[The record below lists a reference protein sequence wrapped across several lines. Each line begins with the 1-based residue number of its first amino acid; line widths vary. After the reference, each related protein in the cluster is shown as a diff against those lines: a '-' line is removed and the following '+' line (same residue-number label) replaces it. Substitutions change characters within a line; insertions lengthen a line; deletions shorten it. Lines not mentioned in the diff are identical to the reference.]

1 LQFRRRALKLRR
13 ETTAFDDLVNLN
25 GNIQKPAGSLARA
38 PAAKEPERGFRR
50 LPEAKAEGRDDEMG
64 DSARIGLTLVIA
76 MGGGFCLH
84 RLRVPV
90 GAFIG
95 AMMGAILLNLTLE
108 AAYIPL
114 SFRVFIQMFV
124 GMRVGAKIAKK
135 DVYELRYMIA
145 PMLIL
150 VVSMLLLNFIFATA
164 IHSLGRL
171 DVATALFASAPGGM
185 ADMAIISDELGA
197 NPVHVSVLQLTRVL
211 FINLII
217 SPLFRFRLKPGGEAA
232 ASKGSGSGRP
242 AAGPSP
248 APAGPAP
255 EKPLGN
261 KAALPL
267 KKKILYCGIMVLAG
281 LTGGSICWKLGI
293 KAGGL
298 MGSMILVGAL
308 NIGKG
313 CIYFPK
319 QLENPLRVMTGAYV
333 GQQLNRQ
340 GFLMMRQLLLPLL
353 IMLVGVLVFTLVTP
367 MIMQR
372 FSQLDKATCMLA
384 SAPGGL
390 TEMSMIAEDLG
401 ADTPKVVLM
410 QSTRMVF
417 VLLLFPNMLAA
428 ITLFLTHAVGGT

>member
-1 LQFRRRALKLRR
+1 
-13 ETTAFDDLVNLN
+13 
-25 GNIQKPAGSLARA
+25 
-38 PAAKEPERGFRR
+38 
-50 LPEAKAEGRDDEMG
+50 MG
-64 DSARIGLTLVIA
+64 DLAKIGLTLAIA

-84 RLRVPV
+84 KMKAPV

-95 AMMGAILLNLTLE
+95 AMAGAILLNLTLE
-108 AAYIPL
+108 AAYIPV

-124 GMRVGAKIAKK
+124 GMRVGAKMTKR

-145 PMLIL
+145 PLVIL

-197 NPVHVSVLQLTRVL
+197 NPVHVSALQLTRVL

-217 SPLFRFRLKPGGEAA
+217 SPLFRFRLKPGGEAPPKA
-232 ASKGSGSGRP
+232 ASKGSGSGP
-242 AAGPSP
+242 AASGTFS
-248 APAGPAP
+248 AQAESLSG
-255 EKPLGN
+255 KPLEPGG
-261 KAALPL
+261 KGALPL
-267 KKKILYCGIMVLAG
+267 KKKILYGVITVLAG

-333 GQQLNRQ
+333 GQQLNRE

-353 IMLVGVLVFTLVTP
+353 IMLVGVLVFTLVVP

-410 QSTRMVF
+410 QSTRMIF

-428 ITLFLTHAVGGT
+428 ITLFLTHAAGGG